1 MSTRQMR
8 RRLAKVQE
16 KISPGGDGTC
26 TWEEFNRLLWQ
37 RDKQKYLA
45 MVHEAGGD
53 MSRSFVAQ
61 FEREDAERA
70 AERQDGLSWNRSVM

>member
-8 RRLAKVQE
+8 KRLAKVQE
-16 KISPGGDGTC
+16 KVNPEDDGTC

-37 RDKQKYLA
+37 RDKQKYLE
-45 MVHEAGGD
+45 MEKESDSDLCH
-53 MSRSFVAQ
+53 SFVAQ

-70 AERQDGLSWNRSVM
+70 ARVRTSAPPGSR